1 MEYTQGYVCFID
13 VLGFSSYVKE
23 DTNIEKTYGLFEFIK
38 KFCYFFNDT
47 KNLETQVSF
56 YSDSIVIT
64 TSKLDWLIPT
74 IYIAESYLKK
84 YLGLLFRGG
93 ICYGKYYHENGI
105 TFGPGVVKAY
115 ELEKKAIYSRIVID
129 KDIQFE
135 EDNFY
140 YYVDI
145 DGVACLN
152 PYSMILL
159 ENLYFGE
166 EVTYPEGDVNKIIL
180 DRFEFYRKEI
190 LSGIEKYKG
199 TPVVEK
205 YLWRI
210 RPFNYTCNY
219 IANMSCDEFIYEPIQ
234 YKNNDA
240 LKKELLNLVINNIG
254 I

>member
-1 MEYTQGYVCFID
+1 M
-13 VLGFSSYVKE
+13 
-23 DTNIEKTYGLFEFIK
+23 
-38 KFCYFFNDT
+38 
-47 KNLETQVSF
+47 
-56 YSDSIVIT
+56 IT

-74 IYIAESYLKK
+74 INIAESYLKK
-84 YLGLLFRGG
+84 DLGLLFRGG

-105 TFGPGVVKAY
+105 TFGPGVIKSY
-115 ELEKKAIYSRIVID
+115 ELEKKAVYSRIVID
-129 KDIQFE
+129 KDIQVE

-152 PYSMILL
+152 PYSTILL

-166 EVTYPEGDVNKIIL
+166 EVIYPEGDVNKIIL

-219 IANMSCDEFIYEPIQ
+219 IANMSYDEYIYEPIQ

-240 LKKELLNLVINNIG
+240 LKNELLNLVINNIG

>member
-23 DTNIEKTYGLFEFIK
+23 DTNIEKTYGLFDFIK

-84 YLGLLFRGG
+84 DLGLLFRGG

-159 ENLYFGE
+159 ENLYFGG

-219 IANMSCDEFIYEPIQ
+219 IANMSYDEYIYEPIQ

-240 LKKELLNLVINNIG
+240 LKNELLNLVINNIR